1 MNERKEKSAV
11 GTVIPATDKENH
23 TTESITDN
31 SEKIKPFENI
41 NRILGKLTEVLQ
53 LTDKCCDVVK
63 IEKIGDIAVIYFL
76 DGRAECINIGG
87 DSGIAAI
94 HDIVRRLM

>member
-11 GTVIPATDKENH
+11 DSAIPTTEIEKH

-31 SEKIKPFENI
+31 SENI
-41 NRILGKLTEVLQ
+41 NSILEKLTELLQ
-53 LTDKCCDVVK
+53 MTRAGKNIESIEQAAEYAIIRYKDWHEVDVH
-63 IEKIGDIAVIYFL
+63 
-76 DGRAECINIGG
+76 IGG

-94 HDIVRRLM
+94 YDIVRKLM

>member
-11 GTVIPATDKENH
+11 GTVIPATETENH

-31 SEKIKPFENI
+31 SENIK
-41 NRILGKLTEVLQ
+41 RILEKLTELLQ
-53 LTDKCCDVVK
+53 MTRAGRNIVG
-63 IEKIGDIAVIYFL
+63 IAEENGFAVITYKN
-76 DGRAECINIGG
+76 GHKKKANIDG

-94 HDIVRRLM
+94 YEIVCKI